1 VGPTLSKAILV
12 DSNSNVFVSGQDT
25 YQIIASGPGQGYNN
39 QFTTVKYDSNGVVLW
54 ISPESNFPRSGT
66 FNIRGITLDPTGDL
80 YIEAFL
86 QDGQSSGFSTFK
98 YATNGNIV
106 WLVNDLSGGYGG
118 SQQATGLA
126 MDSGTNLLVTGI
138 FGYTYTQNSPYG
150 FNVYYCYATSK
161 LNSAGAII
169 WTSYYPPSPFGF
181 GGANAITVDSANN
194 VYVTGYSSATNFNF
208 DIVTIKYGSNGNQ
221 VWLQRYNGPGNGN
234 DAGNAIAVDN
244 SGNVYVTGYDTLPG
258 GGTEIVTIKY
268 SALTLQRQANGTVL
282 LQAQGSPGESFDVQ
296 ASTDLQI
303 WQDLGQSLADTN
315 GFFQF
320 DDTNAPQYN
329 ARFYLTLPQ

>member
-1 VGPTLSKAILV
+1 VGQAVIA
-12 DSNSNVFVSGQDT
+12 DT
-25 YQIIASGPGQGYNN
+25 
-39 QFTTVKYDSNGVVLW
+39 
-54 ISPESNFPRSGT
+54 SGT
-66 FNIRGITLDPTGDL
+66 FYVSGSYPFTCDDGIVDYELLLIKYSANGSQTWKTNYEIAGVPIQVEAETLDCADNLYLVVDFEPDFNEFVTFMYSNNGTLNWVSYLVSTDGSRSYGIALDYKSNVVVTGQL
-80 YIEAFL
+80 TYTYNPSL
-86 QDGQSSGFSTFK
+86 STYSYCYSTFK
-98 YATNGNIV
+98 LDTNGN
-106 WLVNDLSGGYGG
+106 
-118 SQQATGLA
+118 
-126 MDSGTNLLVTGI
+126 
-138 FGYTYTQNSPYG
+138 P
-150 FNVYYCYATSK
+150 
-161 LNSAGAII
+161 I
-169 WTSYYPPSPFGF
+169 WTNSFPQPPFGSSV
-181 GGANAITVDSANN
+181 ASAVAIDPANN
-194 VYVTGYSSATNFNF
+194 IYITGYSPGTNGSN
-208 DIVTIKYGSNGNQ
+208 DIVTIKYNSNGNQ

-268 SALTLQRQANGTVL
+268 SALTVQRQANGTVL